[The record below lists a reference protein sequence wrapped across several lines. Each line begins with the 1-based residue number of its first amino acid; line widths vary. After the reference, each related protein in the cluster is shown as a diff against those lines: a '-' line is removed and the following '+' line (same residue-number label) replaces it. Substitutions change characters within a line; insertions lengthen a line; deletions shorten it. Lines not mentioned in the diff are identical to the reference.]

1 MRNSVAQLLALGR
14 LPEEAAAEV
23 SQLQAFESAINE
35 ISKPIS
41 DEEALALLAV
51 LPNGEGTCFGLAWSV
66 LHLIESAPSWPC
78 QEAKLHQANPWVRSM
93 LERAAS
99 T

>member
-1 MRNSVAQLLALGR
+1 MRSSVANLIALGQ

-51 LPNGEGTCFGLAWSV
+51 FPTGEGSCFGLAWSV
-66 LHLIESAPSWPC
+66 LHLIESAPGWPC
-78 QEAKLHQANPWVRSM
+78 QEARLHQASPWVRSM

>member
-1 MRNSVAQLLALGR
+1 MRSSVAQLVALGR

-23 SQLQAFESAINE
+23 SQLQAFESAISE

-41 DEEALALLAV
+41 NEEALALLSV
-51 LPNGEGTCFGLAWSV
+51 LPAGEGSCFGLAWSV
-66 LHLIESAPSWPC
+66 LHLIESAPGWPC
-78 QEAKLHQANPWVRSM
+78 QEARLKRANPWVMSM